1 MLNSFGY
8 WLYLSVPGPAAA
20 QVPSHALVVTSAC
33 STAVNMGRLL
43 VCVCALKIMLWW
55 AQRAG
60 IRAQVEAEEMFK
72 VVGRISKPA

>member
-1 MLNSFGY
+1 
-8 WLYLSVPGPAAA
+8 
-20 QVPSHALVVTSAC
+20 
-33 STAVNMGRLL
+33 MGRLL